1 MGKITVKVIPSSSR
15 DAIVGWLDES
25 LKIKVKAPP
34 ERGKANIAVIEL
46 LAAKLGID
54 KRSIEVVS
62 GHSSPAKIIEI
73 QGLDDAQIVVSIENL
88 KI

>member
-15 DAIVGWLDES
+15 DAIVGWLDEA

-34 ERGKANIAVIEL
+34 ERGKANIAVIDL
-46 LAAKLGID
+46 LATKLGVD
-54 KRSIEVVS
+54 KRSIEVIS

-73 QGLDDAQIVVSIENL
+73 HGLDDAQIVVSIENL